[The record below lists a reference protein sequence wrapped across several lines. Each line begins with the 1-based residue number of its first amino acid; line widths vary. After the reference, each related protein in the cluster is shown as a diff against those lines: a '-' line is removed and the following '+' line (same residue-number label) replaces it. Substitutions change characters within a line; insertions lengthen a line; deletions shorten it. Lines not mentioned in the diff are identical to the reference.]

1 VPFLAP
7 FAGDPDRWTTAT
19 TVDLRQLPVTGRWK
33 VWFEVL
39 TEFGHSSR
47 SADEQTADGPVWR
60 RASVE
65 QTVPQGLVTDLAS
78 VPVPLWGVIASY
90 GRQTLPAILH
100 DAASR
105 ELATSD
111 APASARRAARRDADH
126 LFRETLRQSGTGP
139 VRRLLMWAA
148 VRLFGHLGL
157 AITFL
162 LSVVAGLAALC
173 LGAAGAGTPWVLGA
187 GTVAGGAAAA
197 LLVQAVLLG
206 VESRPAPDG
215 SRPRWVPGAV
225 GSLLGA
231 AATGFVALPLLLP
244 LIVLTT
250 IAELVVGAGEGGPGG
265 VRAQGVP
272 TAGLP
277 ATRITYTSPG

>member
-1 VPFLAP
+1 MPFLAP
-7 FAGDPDRWTTAT
+7 LAGDPDRWTTAT

-39 TEFGHSSR
+39 TEFGYSSR
-47 SADEQTADGPVWR
+47 PADEQTADGPVWR

-105 ELATSD
+105 ELAASA

-148 VRLFGHLGL
+148 VRLFGHVPL
-157 AITFL
+157 AVVFL
-162 LSVVAGLAALC
+162 LAVVAGIAALC
-173 LGAAGAGTPWVLGA
+173 LGAAGAGTPWVTGA
-187 GTVAGGAAAA
+187 WIVAGGAAAA
-197 LLVQAVLLG
+197 LLVLAVLLG
-206 VESRPAPDG
+206 VESRPAAGG
-215 SRPRWVPGAV
+215 SRPRWVPTAV

-231 AATGFVALPLLLP
+231 AGTGFVALPLLLP

-250 IAELVVGAGEGGPGG
+250 VAELVVGAGEGGSG
-265 VRAQGVP
+265 VRAQGASGDGP
-272 TAGLP
+272 P
-277 ATRITYTSPG
+277 ATRITYASPG